1 MTTWDEVSGLTWDE
15 LCVLYTWDDLAG
27 KNIYAVIAGENV
39 GNIRRDSL
47 SIQHRIEER
56 SVASF
61 QIVDEGDGY
70 YFEYGQE
77 VLIYDFDGL
86 LLFGGLINEAK
97 KMAIKPDWS
106 VVVHDISCT
115 DYQALADRRVF
126 LGAYEEATGAEI
138 VYDILAVL
146 AEDGVRDGNIQLG
159 EDLENLSFNRV
170 MCSEALDKVAELC
183 GFTWFIDE
191 FKQLYFIARGTYPSA
206 WQITDGSKIRRGQLD
221 IINGNPEYRNVQYIQ
236 GGQAITSLQTEP
248 FTGDGVERNFTLN
261 YPPAKQPVITL
272 NGNPQTIGIKG
283 VNTSG
288 FDYYWS
294 KGDLVVAQDYG
305 GTVLEATDTLIIQYY
320 GTYKLIAK
328 ASQYAEITRQ
338 KIAQGF
344 GSGKIENVTK
354 DAAVQSQDSAIA
366 MARAK
371 LLHYASIG
379 VKIRYE
385 TFYAGLAAGVVQDV
399 NYVAAGLVD
408 KEMLI
413 TSIDIGS
420 EKGKIVYRIEACTGP
435 VEDSWEKIFCR
446 LADET
451 KRQSADSLGEADVI
465 QGLEEFS
472 KIWYSTDHPNPF
484 LSVDSSGTPA
494 DIDFPCLT
502 DADKLSYC
510 VLYTGGVEFFRKPI
524 TSQTIGAAQID
535 TICLILAE
543 EANNVLISHVG
554 LWGGDACSSTAGTGI
569 EMEKHEFIT
578 TKNSLESLQF
588 NFTDTYEA

>member
-15 LCVLYTWDDLAG
+15 LCPLYTWEDLAG

-86 LLFGGLINEAK
+86 RLFGGLISEAK
-97 KMAIKPDWS
+97 KTAIKPDWS
-106 VVVHDISCT
+106 VVLHDISCT

-126 LGAYEEATGAEI
+126 LEAYEEATGAEI

-159 EDLENLSFNRV
+159 GDLENLSFNRV

-183 GFTWFIDE
+183 GYTWFIDE
-191 FKQLYFIARGTYPSA
+191 FKRLYFIARGTYPAA
-206 WQITDGSKIRRGQLD
+206 WDIVDGSKIRRGQLD
-221 IINGNPEYRNVQYIQ
+221 IINGNPEYRNIQYVQ
-236 GGQAITSLQTEP
+236 GGQALTSTQTES
-248 FTGDGVERNFTLN
+248 FVGDGTARSFTLR

-272 NGNPQTIGIKG
+272 NGNSQTIGIKG

-288 FDYYWS
+288 FDFYWS
-294 KGDLVVAQDYG
+294 KGDLVIAQDSA
-305 GTVLEATDTLIIQYY
+305 GTILQPTDVLTIQYI
-320 GTYKLIAK
+320 GTYRLIAK

-371 LLHYASIG
+371 LLHYAIIG
-379 VKIRYE
+379 TKIRYE
-385 TFYAGLAAGVVQDV
+385 TFYNGLAAGVIQNVD
-399 NYVAAGLVD
+399 YAAAGLVD

-420 EKGKIVYRIEACTGP
+420 EKNKIIYRVEACTGP

-451 KRQSADSLGEADVI
+451 KRQSAESLGEADVI

-484 LSVDSSGTPA
+484 LLADSSSTPA
-494 DIDFPCLT
+494 SIDFPCLA

-569 EMEKHEFIT
+569 EMEKHEFVT
-578 TKNSLESLQF
+578 EKSSLESLQL

>member
-1 MTTWDEVSGLTWDE
+1 MVTWDELAALTWDE
-15 LCVLYTWDDLAG
+15 LCELYTWDDLAG
-27 KNIYAVIAGENV
+27 KNIYAVIAGTNV

-47 SIQHRIEER
+47 SIRHRIEER
-56 SVASF
+56 SAADF
-61 QIVDEGDGY
+61 QIVDEGDDY

-77 VLIYDFDGL
+77 VKIYDFDGI
-86 LLFGGLINEAK
+86 LLFGGLITEAMK
-97 KMAIKPDWS
+97 TAIKPDWS
-106 VVVHDISCT
+106 VCVHEISCT
-115 DYQALADRRVF
+115 DYTALADRRVF
-126 LGAYEEATGAEI
+126 LGAYEEATGHEI
-138 VYDILAVL
+138 VQDIMVVL
-146 AEDGVRDGNIQLG
+146 AEEGITEGDIQLG
-159 EDLENLSFNRV
+159 EDLENLSFNRI

-183 GFTWFIDE
+183 GYTWFINE
-191 FKQLYFIARGTYPSA
+191 FKQLYFIARGTYPAA
-206 WQITDGSKIRRGQLD
+206 WHITDGSKIRRGQLD
-221 IINGNPEYRNVQYIQ
+221 IITGNPEYRNVQYIQ
-236 GGQAITSLQTEP
+236 GGQAMTSLQTEP

-261 YPPAKQPVITL
+261 YPPAKQPIITL

-294 KGDLVVAQDYG
+294 KGDLIIAQDTDG
-305 GTVLEATDTLIIQYY
+305 VILEATDNLVIQYY

-344 GSGKIENVTK
+344 GSGKIENIVK
-354 DAAVQSQDSAIA
+354 DAAVQSQASAIS

-399 NYVAAGLVD
+399 DYEAAGLTAL
-408 KEMLI
+408 EMLI
-413 TSIDIGS
+413 FSIDISS
-420 EKGKIVYRIEACTGP
+420 EKGKPVYKIEAGVGP

-451 KRQSADSLGEADVI
+451 KRQSAESLGEADVI

-494 DIDFPCLT
+494 DIDFPCLA

-510 VLYTGGVEFFRKPI
+510 VLYSGGVEFFRKPI
-524 TSQTIGAAQID
+524 TSQVLGATQID
-535 TICLILAE
+535 TVCLILSE
-543 EANNVLISHVG
+543 EANNVAISHVG
-554 LWGGDACSSTAGTGI
+554 LWGGDGCSSTAGTGI
-569 EMEKHEFIT
+569 EMEKHEFVK
-578 TKNSLESLQF
+578 TKNALESLQL
-588 NFTDTYEA
+588 NFADTYEA

>member
-1 MTTWDEVSGLTWDE
+1 MTTWDEVSGLTWE
-15 LCVLYTWDDLAG
+15 DLAG

-86 LLFGGLINEAK
+86 RLFGGLISEAK
-97 KMAIKPDWS
+97 KTAIKPDWS
-106 VVVHDISCT
+106 VVLHDISCT

-126 LGAYEEATGAEI
+126 LEAYEEATGAEI

-159 EDLENLSFNRV
+159 GDLENLSFNRV

-183 GFTWFIDE
+183 GYTWFIDE
-191 FKQLYFIARGTYPSA
+191 FKRLYFIARGTYPAA
-206 WQITDGSKIRRGQLD
+206 WDIVDGSKIRRGQLD
-221 IINGNPEYRNVQYIQ
+221 IINGNPEYRNIQYVQ
-236 GGQAITSLQTEP
+236 GGQALTSTQTES
-248 FTGDGVERNFTLN
+248 FVGDGTARSFTLR

-272 NGNPQTIGIKG
+272 NGNSQTIGIKG

-288 FDYYWS
+288 FDFYWS
-294 KGDLVVAQDYG
+294 KGDLVIAQDSA
-305 GTVLEATDTLIIQYY
+305 GTILQPTDVLTIQYI
-320 GTYKLIAK
+320 GTYRLIAK

-371 LLHYASIG
+371 LLHYAIIG
-379 VKIRYE
+379 TKIRYE
-385 TFYAGLAAGVVQDV
+385 TFYNGLAAGVIQNVD
-399 NYVAAGLVD
+399 YAAAGLVD

-420 EKGKIVYRIEACTGP
+420 EKNKIIYRVEACTGP

-451 KRQSADSLGEADVI
+451 KRQSAESLGEADVI

-535 TICLILAE
+535 TICLVLAE
-543 EANNVLISHVG
+543 EANNVPISHVG

-569 EMEKHEFIT
+569 EMEKHEFVT
-578 TKNSLESLQF
+578 EKSSLESLQL

>member
-1 MTTWDEVSGLTWDE
+1 MTTWDEIAGLTWDE
-15 LCVLYTWDDLAG
+15 LCPLYTWEDLAG

-61 QIVDEGDGY
+61 QIVDEGDDY
-70 YFEYGQE
+70 LFEYGQE

-86 LLFGGLINEAK
+86 LLFGGLISEAK
-97 KMAIKPDWS
+97 KTAIKPDWS
-106 VVVHDISCT
+106 VVLHDISCT

-126 LGAYEEATGAEI
+126 LEAYEEATGAEI

-146 AEDGVRDGNIQLG
+146 AEDGVLDGNIQLG

-170 MCSEALDKVAELC
+170 ICSEALDKVAELC
-183 GFTWFIDE
+183 GYTWFIDE
-191 FKQLYFIARGTYPSA
+191 FKRLYFIARGTYPAA
-206 WQITDGSKIRRGQLD
+206 WDIVDGSKIRRGQLE
-221 IINGNPEYRNVQYIQ
+221 IINGNPEYRNIQYVQ
-236 GGQAITSLQTEP
+236 GGQALTSTQTESLV
-248 FTGDGVERNFTLN
+248 GDGTDRGFTLR
-261 YPPAKQPVITL
+261 YPPAKEPVITL
-272 NGNPQTIGIKG
+272 NGNPQTVGIKG

-288 FDYYWS
+288 FNFYWS
-294 KGDLVVAQDYG
+294 KGDLVIAQDSAD
-305 GTVLEATDTLIIQYY
+305 TILLPTDELTIQYI

-344 GSGKIENVTK
+344 GSGKIENITK

-371 LLHYASIG
+371 LLHYATIG
-379 VKIRYE
+379 IKIRYE
-385 TFYAGLAAGVVQDV
+385 TFYYGLAAGVIQNVD
-399 NYVAAGLVD
+399 YAAAGLVD

-420 EKGKIVYRIEACTGP
+420 EKGKIVYRLEACTGP

-451 KRQSADSLGEADVI
+451 KRQSADSMGEADVI

-494 DIDFPCLT
+494 STDFPCLA

-510 VLYTGGVEFFRKPI
+510 VLYSGGTEFFRKPI

-543 EANNVLISHVG
+543 EANDVEISHVG

-569 EMEKHEFIT
+569 EMEKHEFVM
-578 TKNSLESLQF
+578 TKNSLESLQL